1 MAKHFNPA
9 AIWQPFGAFS
19 MVAAQGDGQ
28 IVHLKGQV
36 ALDRD
41 GRLIGKGDM
50 RVQVRKVLENIAAVL
65 ASLGG
70 NMGDVASRACA
81 QKAASMSPP
90 KTSGFSG
97 SYRVSRRS
105 SRFAGPGGL
114 AGRHADQ
121 EISALA
127 RHPNGRNIRFP
138 VAASKRRAPSHDRP
152 IKAKGPPG
160 RQAPPS

>member
-50 RVQVRKVLENIAAVL
+50 RAQVRKVLENIAAVL

-70 NMGDVASRACA
+70 KMGDVISLTHYTTDIDGFMKTGDIRTAFFADPYPVTTTVQVARLYDPDVLIEITAIA
-81 QKAASMSPP
+81 EIPRDRFRPP
-90 KTSGFSG
+90 
-97 SYRVSRRS
+97 
-105 SRFAGPGGL
+105 A
-114 AGRHADQ
+114 
-121 EISALA
+121 
-127 RHPNGRNIRFP
+127 
-138 VAASKRRAPSHDRP
+138 
-152 IKAKGPPG
+152 
-160 RQAPPS
+160 